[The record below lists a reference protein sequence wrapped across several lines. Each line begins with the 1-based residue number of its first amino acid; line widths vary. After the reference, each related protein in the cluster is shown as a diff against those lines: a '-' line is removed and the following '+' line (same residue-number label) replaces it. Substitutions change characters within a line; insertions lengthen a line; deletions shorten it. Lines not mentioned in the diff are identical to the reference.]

1 MHGRRGPVADTRGPG
16 SMHKG
21 RRTGRSPLHRRAHQN
36 AVVMETFYH
45 IFTVFLLIN
54 LAGGFFRIVRGP
66 TREDRMM
73 AAQLFGTTGVAV
85 LLVLSAAAGAGSLRD
100 VALAFALL
108 AVVNSVVFVRSGQ
121 IRHEPRRSP
130 DATRGG

>member
-1 MHGRRGPVADTRGPG
+1 MLEGGGPEIPVFA
-16 SMHKG
+16 HFV
-21 RRTGRSPLHRRAHQN
+21 HRRVA
-36 AVVMETFYH
+36 VMEAFYQVFA
-45 IFTVFLLIN
+45 IFLLIN
-54 LAGGFFRIVRGP
+54 LAGGFVRIMRGP

-85 LLVLSAAAGAGSLRD
+85 LLVLSAAVGAGALRD

-108 AVVNSVVFVRSGQ
+108 AVVNSVVFVRSGEHQ
-121 IRHEPRRSP
+121 QEPPLAS

>member
-1 MHGRRGPVADTRGPG
+1 MLMAGDPEIKAVRSFRRWKVIG
-16 SMHKG
+16 
-21 RRTGRSPLHRRAHQN
+21 
-36 AVVMETFYH
+36 MEAFYH
-45 IFTVFLLIN
+45 AFAIFLLLN
-54 LAGGFFRIVRGP
+54 LAGGFVRIVRGP

-85 LLVLSAAAGAGSLRD
+85 LLVLSAAVGAGALRD

-121 IRHEPRRSP
+121 HQQDPPR
-130 DATRGG
+130 ATDPTHGR